1 MWDLENQHQWK
12 KKGAIKTTWEL
23 ENKVPSC
30 KNITDSLAFIP
41 HRWVY
46 FDKLDPYQTG

>member
-12 KKGAIKTTWEL
+12 KNGAIKTTWEL

-30 KNITDSLAFIP
+30 KNITDSLAFRASCSVTIHP
-41 HRWVY
+41 PQVGV
-46 FDKLDPYQTG
+46 F